1 MVRTRLNH
9 INEKTWFIL
18 NMRKYKFHSN
28 YAVKHPPFTDVE
40 QQTYRT
46 GREQTHGMDRKQ
58 QAHRTGG
65 EQQT

>member
-28 YAVKHPPFTDVE
+28 YAVKHPPFTDGE
-40 QQTYRT
+40 QTYRT
-46 GREQTHGMDRKQ
+46 GREQTHRTDRKQ